1 MKPEGRPTGQE
12 RGGIPGLPLLP
23 FVDIVFSTT
32 AVLMV
37 VMLVH
42 QMMRQQPE
50 IKPLPRPY
58 LLTCDADVAL
68 VFYRPNFP
76 AEQVPVQR
84 LAVGYGEPL
93 YGAHQIEALGIL
105 LQDLEK
111 RGYAGTVAVTA
122 SLGDFCLTGNPAEGY
137 ALAPGEMPANRCDL
151 IGNPAGDL
159 QKSPERLPASL
170 ASLIAGV
177 RTRTA
182 GAIDVRVDTARRP
195 AAEVA
200 VPADPSAAQ
209 WNAAA
214 TARNFVEFTVGPKK
228 SPP

>member
-84 LAVGYGEPL
+84 LRAILRNIAESEVLPL
-93 YGAHQIEALGIL
+93 ALFAFGGACTWVYWELQTALEDIGR
-105 LQDLEK
+105 QAA
-111 RGYAGTVAVTA
+111 RGNSPPPPSFTYAPLSSTPQAA
-122 SLGDFCLTGNPAEGY
+122 AEF
-137 ALAPGEMPANRCDL
+137 ALAWR
-151 IGNPAGDL
+151 
-159 QKSPERLPASL
+159 Q
-170 ASLIAGV
+170 
-177 RTRTA
+177 
-182 GAIDVRVDTARRP
+182 
-195 AAEVA
+195 AAEA
-200 VPADPSAAQ
+200 V
-209 WNAAA
+209 
-214 TARNFVEFTVGPKK
+214 R
-228 SPP
+228 